1 MADPRVSVTEA
12 FRHRFGASPTHV
24 VRAPGRVNLIGEHTD
39 YNDGFVMPLAIEQA
53 VWLAA
58 RPRADD
64 RVILHS
70 MRAAE
75 PADFRLGGM
84 ERGSGWGEYAKGVA
98 WVLQARGHRLRG
110 MEGVLASDVPQGAG
124 LSSSAALELAVARAF
139 AAGAGLDWE
148 PAVMARIAQR
158 AENEWVGV
166 RCGVMDPMASACGV
180 AGHAVLLDCR
190 TLAVTPTP
198 LPAWTAVL
206 VLDTGTRRGLVESA
220 YNTRRDTC
228 ERVAQTLG
236 VPALRDATL
245 DDLQAAEGVLTPTQM
260 RRARHVV
267 TENARVRAAA
277 EAMRQGDAARLGAL
291 MVASHTSLRD
301 DFEVSSP
308 ALDAF
313 VEAALVQTGCYGA
326 RMTGAGFGGCVV
338 ALVASDRAEAVAEAA
353 TLAYRQRTGHT
364 PTAYRVRA
372 VGGASLEPVPALFL

>member
-1 MADPRVSVTEA
+1 MADLRTSVTEA
-12 FRHRFGASPTHV
+12 FRHRFGALPVHV

-53 VWLAA
+53 VWLAV
-58 RPRADD
+58 RPRDDD

-70 MRAAE
+70 TRATE
-75 PADFRLGGM
+75 PADFRIGTI
-84 ERGSGWGEYAKGVA
+84 ERGTGWGEYAKGVA
-98 WVLQARGHRLRG
+98 WALQAQGHRLSG
-110 MEGVLASDVPQGAG
+110 LEGVLVSDVPEGAG

-139 AAGAGLDWE
+139 AASAGLDWV
-148 PAVMARIAQR
+148 PAAMARTAQR

-166 RCGVMDPMASACGV
+166 RCGVMDQMASTCGV

-190 TLAVTPTP
+190 SLAVTPTP
-198 LPAWTAVL
+198 LPAWTTVL
-206 VLDTGTRRGLVESA
+206 VLDTGTRRGLVDSA
-220 YNTRRDTC
+220 YNARRETC
-228 ERVAQTLG
+228 ERVAHALG

-245 DDLQAAEGVLTPTQM
+245 DGLQVSEGALTPTQLH
-260 RRARHVV
+260 RARHVV
-267 TENARVRAAA
+267 TENARVLAAA

-291 MVASHTSLRD
+291 MAASHASLRD
-301 DFEVSSP
+301 DYEVSSP

-313 VEAALVQTGCYGA
+313 ADAARAQNGCYGA

-353 TLAYRQRTGHT
+353 TRVYRRRTGHE

-372 VGGASLEPVPALFL
+372 VAGASLEPVPVLSP

>member
-1 MADPRVSVTEA
+1 MADLRTSVTEA
-12 FRHRFGASPTHV
+12 FRHRFGALPVHV

-53 VWLAA
+53 VWLAV
-58 RPRADD
+58 RPRDDD

-70 MRAAE
+70 TRATE
-75 PADFRLGGM
+75 PADFRIGTI
-84 ERGSGWGEYAKGVA
+84 ERGTGWGEYAKGVA
-98 WVLQARGHRLRG
+98 WALQAQGHRLSG
-110 MEGVLASDVPQGAG
+110 LEGVLVSDVPEGAG

-139 AAGAGLDWE
+139 AASAGLDWV
-148 PAVMARIAQR
+148 PAAMARTAQR

-166 RCGVMDPMASACGV
+166 RCGVMDQMASACGV

-190 TLAVTPTP
+190 SLAVTPTP
-198 LPAWTAVL
+198 LPAWTTVL
-206 VLDTGTRRGLVESA
+206 VLDTGTRRGLVDSA
-220 YNTRRDTC
+220 YNARRETC
-228 ERVAQTLG
+228 ERVAHALG

-245 DDLQAAEGVLTPTQM
+245 DGLQVSEGALTPTQLH
-260 RRARHVV
+260 RARHVV
-267 TENARVRAAA
+267 TENARVLAAA

-291 MVASHTSLRD
+291 MAASHASLRD
-301 DFEVSSP
+301 DYEVSSP

-313 VEAALVQTGCYGA
+313 ADAARAQNGCYGA

-353 TLAYRQRTGHT
+353 TRVYRRRTGHE

-372 VGGASLEPVPALFL
+372 VAGASLEPVPVLSP